1 MTPIFSIIIPAFNE
15 ARHIGQ
21 CLDSIFAQRFPRD
34 QYEVIVI
41 DNGSTDATPDIA
53 AQYQVTLLSNKE
65 KTVSGLRN
73 LGATHAKGSILA
85 FVDADCTVAPDWLES
100 ASVYIDQQ
108 DVAMWGAPPLPPEQ
122 ATWVQK
128 SWAMIR
134 LKDNSLKECDWLES
148 MNLFVGTDTFL
159 GIGGFSEK
167 LVTCEDVDLSYRIQ
181 ELGTII
187 SDPSIRVIHHG
198 EAATL
203 SVFFKKELWRGKSN
217 YQGLF
222 SHGLSMKE
230 IPSLA
235 IPIYFGMLMPLVY
248 ILAILFS
255 EPVILV
261 GLFGLW
267 IMPFAAVFSKL
278 RMSGKTLGE
287 CARLLVLLQVY
298 FAARTLAVL
307 KS

>member
-1 MTPIFSIIIPAFNE
+1 M
-15 ARHIGQ
+15 
-21 CLDSIFAQRFPRD
+21 
-34 QYEVIVI
+34 IVV

-53 AQYQVTLLSNKE
+53 AGYPVTLLSNKE

-108 DVAMWGAPPLPPEQ
+108 DVAMWGAPPLPPENP
-122 ATWVQK
+122 TWVQK
-128 SWAMIR
+128 TWSLVR
-134 LKDNSLKECDWLES
+134 LKDNVKKEVDWLGTI
-148 MNLFVGTDTFL
+148 NIFLRKKLFWS
-159 GIGGFSEK
+159 IGGFNESLE
-167 LVTCEDVDLSYRIQ
+167 TCEDVDLCYRISKT
-181 ELGTII
+181 GKII
-187 SDPSIRVIHHG
+187 SDNRLKIIHLG
-198 EAATL
+198 EDVSLT
-203 SVFFKKELWRGKSN
+203 VFFKKEMWRGKSN

-235 IPIYFGMLMPLVY
+235 IPIYFGVLLPLVY

-255 EPVILV
+255 EPVILA
-261 GLFGLW
+261 GLLGLW

-278 RMSGKTLGE
+278 RMSGKTLGD

-298 FAARTLAVL
+298 FVARTLAVL